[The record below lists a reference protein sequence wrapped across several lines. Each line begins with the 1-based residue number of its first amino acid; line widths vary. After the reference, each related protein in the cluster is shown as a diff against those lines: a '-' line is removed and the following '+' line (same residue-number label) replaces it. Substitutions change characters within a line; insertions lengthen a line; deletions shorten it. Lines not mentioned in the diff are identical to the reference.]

1 MTEADIRNAL
11 APLVS
16 NRFYPDIAPLDAVLP
31 FITFQQVGGSG
42 FNYLGAESPDKKNAR
57 IQINVWA
64 STRLQAMQ
72 LIRQA
77 EDLMVVN
84 PILAR
89 VEGAAIAR
97 YDTETKQYGA
107 LQDFSVW
114 VTTS

>member
-1 MTEADIRNAL
+1 MTEVDIRNAL

-16 NRFYPDIAPLDAVLP
+16 NRFYPDIAPLDAALP
-31 FITFQQVGGSG
+31 LITFQQVGGTP
-42 FNYLGAESPDKKNAR
+42 FNYLGAESPDKKSAR

-64 STRLQAMQ
+64 STRMQAMQ
-72 LIRQA
+72 LIRQI
-77 EDLMVVN
+77 EDEMVKN

-107 LQDFSVW
+107 IQDFSVW
-114 VTTS
+114 VTS